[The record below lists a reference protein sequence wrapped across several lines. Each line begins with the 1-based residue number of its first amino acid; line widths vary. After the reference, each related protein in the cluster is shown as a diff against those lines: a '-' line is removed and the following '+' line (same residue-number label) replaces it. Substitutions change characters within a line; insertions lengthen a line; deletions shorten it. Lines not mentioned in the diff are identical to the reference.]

1 MELSRLSSIM
11 AMIGAVNIA
20 YALFGLMQRNWVN
33 TLIPMVTYL
42 FLMYSSAILDNESME
57 RARKKQIREFVGQ
70 DLNQEEK
77 V

>member
-57 RARKKQIREFVGQ
+57 RAREKQIREFVGQ
-70 DLNQEEK
+70 DLNHEEK